1 MWDSLRTLWYIK
13 YYSLSNT
20 IGLAFST
27 NFVSNNFQKICRR
40 TEIDTKN
47 SENKLTNST
56 LKHFE
61 SFNMIY
67 GLNILLTSK
76 QPKED
81 LLKKKQLEI
90 YSIISKLYQRY
101 FKGHLIHFDYFT
113 FSVISLFFYHLFT
126 KSYTKIIFTSNIYR
140 IYFKVLH
147 SARKI
152 NWCTFLSGL
161 SSLLFQTIYI
171 FCS

>member
-27 NFVSNNFQKICRR
+27 NFISNNFQKICRR

-90 YSIISKLYQRY
+90 YSIISKIFQGSFNSFWL
-101 FKGHLIHFDYFT
+101 FHIFCHFIILL
-113 FSVISLFFYHLFT
+113 SSFY
-126 KSYTKIIFTSNIYR
+126 
-140 IYFKVLH
+140 KVLY
-147 SARKI
+147 K
-152 NWCTFLSGL
+152 NNFYL
-161 SSLLFQTIYI
+161 
-171 FCS
+171 